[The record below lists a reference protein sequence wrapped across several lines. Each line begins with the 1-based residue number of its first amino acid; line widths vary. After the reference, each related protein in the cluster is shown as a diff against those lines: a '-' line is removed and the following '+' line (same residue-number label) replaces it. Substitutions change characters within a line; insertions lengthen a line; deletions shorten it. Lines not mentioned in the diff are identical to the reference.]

1 MPIIKED
8 KYQVNENKRWFQK
21 WWPEGVPKNVDFPEI
36 TITEFFDEQAKKYA
50 NDKFIWFLDTV
61 VTYEEFQGYV
71 DRFATALSDLSIKK
85 GDVVA
90 LLMGNCIQ
98 YIVAYFAA
106 MKIGAIAT
114 GVNPTYKP
122 LEILHQLTMT
132 NAKVLIAYDAMYDE
146 NSKSR
151 IKFNLPYIG
160 NILEKTKI
168 EIYISTNLADLA
180 HGLGIKKTLGKLLGK
195 IPKGKVDVLDAHEFM
210 TLLDT
215 EPNVPKVDID
225 VKTHP
230 ATYIMTGGTTGLP
243 KAAVLTH
250 FNVVSNAL
258 QCQAW
263 FGGENPGIG
272 NLGVLPFFHS
282 FGHTV
287 VMMASVALGGW
298 IFLFPS
304 PPPTEELLE
313 HIEETDAPEGLLY
326 AGAEILFKRIADFP
340 HLEKFPNLMG
350 KLKLSVSGAGPLH
363 APVRDAFEKNTGGR
377 IVEGYG
383 LSEATPVVSAGSLFG
398 ESPLGTIGMP
408 FPGTKWGI
416 WPTDDFSA
424 GPICLGNPNDKNF
437 GEEFSGE
444 ICVNGPQVMY
454 EYLNQK
460 EETKDTIQKH
470 DGKLWLLTG
479 DIGFMNEDGTIE
491 IRDRKKQLIK
501 VAGHSVFPK
510 EVESMIMKHEA
521 VSEAAVSGLPDPA
534 GKLGEI
540 TKAWVELKPEYV
552 GKITEQELLDWVLE
566 NLTKWKCPAIIEFIP
581 EVPKN
586 ILGKVQRRILQIND
600 PIWKEKRQDS

>member
-1 MPIIKED
+1 
-8 KYQVNENKRWFQK
+8 
-21 WWPEGVPKNVDFPEI
+21 
-36 TITEFFDEQAKKYA
+36 
-50 NDKFIWFLDTV
+50 
-61 VTYEEFQGYV
+61 
-71 DRFATALSDLSIKK
+71 
-85 GDVVA
+85 
-90 LLMGNCIQ
+90 MGNCIQ

-195 IPKGKVDVLDAHEFM
+195 IPKGKVDVPDAHEFM

-313 HIEETDAPEGLLY
+313 HIEETDAP
-326 AGAEILFKRIADFP
+326 
-340 HLEKFPNLMG
+340 